1 MDGHGSHL
9 TIEFVEYCD
18 KTWIVPFL
26 LPLHA
31 THLLQPLDIGVFQSY
46 KHYHQELLEKN
57 VSIGGIDFDKSE
69 FLLIL
74 QEMRKLTFKSRFL
87 RSAWAKAGL
96 FPFNPSI
103 VLDQL
108 AVFNPPIPEPERPVT
123 PVNQLAEFDF
133 STCCTPALNLT
144 VIGQYSK
151 YIDNRLQLSIRTA
164 PAVLQPLLLPG

>member
-1 MDGHGSHL
+1 
-9 TIEFVEYCD
+9 
-18 KTWIVPFL
+18 
-26 LPLHA
+26 
-31 THLLQPLDIGVFQSY
+31 
-46 KHYHQELLEKN
+46 
-57 VSIGGIDFDKSE
+57 
-69 FLLIL
+69 
-74 QEMRKLTFKSRFL
+74 MRKLTFKSRFL

-151 YIDNRLQLSIRTA
+151 YIDNRLQLSIRTRCPPTPTFA
-164 PAVLQPLLLPG
+164 RVIEKRDKAMKIMVLSRELARDELFRNQRLKKRRSGGGQETDIFKSMVLSLFTTAVSGLQLGMKLNTRLN